1 MKKVIGFKLS
11 LRVKEI
17 QRRAKKAK
25 FDLATTGLQEPELQP
40 LLTAAERTLKPAV
53 LYDTF
58 AAPDPDQTALSP
70 MPGLAYSLV
79 LASLGDGLSKQREKA
94 RQENPAQL
102 PLWDIAEETALDE
115 AVRFATT
122 LLEDEAARESC
133 ELSPISAISDGGA
146 LETVARK
153 LEGAKI
159 GVRVDGGKLAPSAST
174 ACSVSWLSKTKG
186 RGKK

>member
-1 MKKVIGFKLS
+1 MKKVIGFKIS
-11 LRVKEI
+11 LRIKEI

-25 FDLATTGLQEPELQP
+25 VDLAAIGLQEPELQP
-40 LLTAAERTLKPAV
+40 LLASAEKTLKPAV
-53 LYDTF
+53 LFDTF

-79 LASLGDGLSKQREKA
+79 LATLGEGLSKPREKA
-94 RQENPAQL
+94 RQEAPAQL
-102 PLWDIAEETALDE
+102 PLWDIAEEAALDE

-133 ELSPISAISDGGA
+133 ELSPISPIAEAGA
-146 LETVARK
+146 LELVARK
-153 LEGAKI
+153 LEGSKI
-159 GVRVDGGKLAPSAST
+159 GVSVAEGKLVPAASV
-174 ACSVSWLSKTKG
+174 ACSVSWLSKTKS